1 MGLKF
6 RLVKISI
13 KRCTCSSNGG
23 LILVALVHMDTC
35 HGFEKQSFAQVLS
48 SLKCRRTDEVEDT
61 ACTASSRCV
70 QHPASIGAEAKDGN
84 DSLQQHVHTRRLFQ
98 PNVVH

>member
-13 KRCTCSSNGG
+13 KRCTCSSNDG
-23 LILVALVHMDTC
+23 LILVALVHIDAC
-35 HGFEKQSFAQVLS
+35 HEFEKQSFTQVLS
-48 SLKCRRTDEVEDT
+48 SLKCRRTYKVEDT

-70 QHPASIGAEAKDGN
+70 QHPARIGVEAQDGN
-84 DSLQQHVHTRRLFQ
+84 DDLQRRFHTRQLFQ
-98 PNVVH
+98 PKVLH